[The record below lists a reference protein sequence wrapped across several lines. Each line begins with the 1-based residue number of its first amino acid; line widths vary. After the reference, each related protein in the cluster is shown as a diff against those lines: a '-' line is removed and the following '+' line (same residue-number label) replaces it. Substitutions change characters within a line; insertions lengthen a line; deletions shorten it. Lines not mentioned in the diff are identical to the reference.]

1 MKYHDSTIR
10 EINNLCALPSAKI
23 ETYTYD
29 RYGVGVMLTIGN
41 DVYYFNN
48 KGRMGTN
55 AQTFL
60 YWSVVRLLEANI
72 SVNQKLISLLGEED
86 WRLANSL
93 HK

>member
-10 EINNLCALPSAKI
+10 EINNLCALPSARV

-29 RYGVGVMLTIGN
+29 RYGVGINVIIGS
-41 DVYYFNN
+41 DVYYMNN
-48 KGRMGTN
+48 QGRMCTN

-60 YWSVVRLLEANI
+60 FWSIVRLLDAGI
-72 SVNQKLISLLGEED
+72 SVDQKLISLLGEED

>member
-10 EINNLCALPSAKI
+10 EINNLCALPSARVEK
-23 ETYTYD
+23 YTYD
-29 RYGVGVMLTIGN
+29 RGVGIEVIVGS
-41 DVYYFNN
+41 DAYYMNN
-48 KGRMGTN
+48 QGRMGTS

-60 YWSVVRLLEANI
+60 YWAIVRLLEADI
-72 SVNQKLISLLGEED
+72 QVNQKLISLLGEND

>member
-10 EINNLCALPSAKI
+10 EINNICALPSARVY
-23 ETYTYD
+23 TYTYD
-29 RYGVGVMLTIGN
+29 RYGVGIEVIVGS
-41 DVYYFNN
+41 DAYYMNN
-48 KGRMGTN
+48 QGRMGTS

-60 YWSVVRLLEANI
+60 YWAIVRLLEAGM
-72 SVNQKLISLLGEED
+72 SVHPKLISLLGEEG

>member
-10 EINNLCALPSAKI
+10 EINNFCALPGAKVVK
-23 ETYTYD
+23 YTYD
-29 RYGVGVMLTIGN
+29 RYGVGIMVVVGS
-41 DVYYFNN
+41 DAYYVNN
-48 KGRMGTN
+48 NGRMGTS

-60 YWSVVRLLEANI
+60 YWAVVRLLEADI
-72 SVNQKLISLLGEED
+72 QVNSKLISLLGRED

>member
-10 EINNLCALPSAKI
+10 EINNLCALPSARV

-29 RYGVGVMLTIGN
+29 RYGVGIQVTVGS
-41 DVYYFNN
+41 DAYYLNN
-48 KGRMGTN
+48 NGRMGIS
-55 AQTFL
+55 AQSFL
-60 YWSVVRLLEANI
+60 YWAVVRLLEAGI
-72 SVNQKLISLLGEED
+72 SVSPKLISLLGEKD

>member
-10 EINNLCALPSAKI
+10 EINNFCALPSAKV
-23 ETYTYD
+23 EKYTYD
-29 RYGVGVMLTIGN
+29 RYGVGIEVVVGG
-41 DVYYFNN
+41 DAYYINN
-48 KGRMGTN
+48 HGRMGTS

-60 YWSVVRLLEANI
+60 YWSVVRLLEAGI
-72 SVNQKLISLLGEED
+72 QVNQKLISLLGESD

>member
-10 EINNLCALPSAKI
+10 EINNLCALPSAKV
-23 ETYTYD
+23 EKYTYD
-29 RYGVGVMLTIGN
+29 RYGVGVMLIIGR
-41 DVYYFNN
+41 DVYYVNN
-48 KGRMGTN
+48 NGRMGTS

-60 YWSVVRLLEANI
+60 YWSIVRLLEAGI
-72 SVNQKLISLLGEED
+72 SVSSKLISLLGEDD

>member
-10 EINNLCALPSAKI
+10 EINNFCALPSARV

-29 RYGVGVMLTIGN
+29 RYGVGIEVIVGS
-41 DVYYFNN
+41 DAYYMNN
-48 KGRMGTN
+48 NNRMGTSV
-55 AQTFL
+55 QTFL
-60 YWSVVRLLEANI
+60 YWAIVRLLEAGI
-72 SVNQKLISLLGEED
+72 PVNKKLISLLGEKD

>member
-10 EINNLCALPSAKI
+10 EVNNIFALPSARVEK
-23 ETYTYD
+23 YTYD
-29 RYGVGVMLTIGN
+29 RYGVGVEVIIGS
-41 DVYYFNN
+41 DVYYMNN
-48 KGRMGTN
+48 KGRMGIN

-60 YWSVVRLLEANI
+60 YWAVVRLLEADI
-72 SVNQKLISLLGEED
+72 QVNQKLISLLGEEN

>member
-10 EINNLCALPSAKI
+10 EINNLCALPSAKV
-23 ETYTYD
+23 EKYTYGH
-29 RYGVGVMLTIGN
+29 YGVGIELIIGS
-41 DVYYFNN
+41 DAYYINN
-48 KGRMGTN
+48 KERMGTS

-60 YWSVVRLLEANI
+60 YWAVVRLLERGI
-72 SVNQKLISLLGEED
+72 SVNQKLISLLGDED

>member
-10 EINNLCALPSAKI
+10 EINNLCALPSARVGK
-23 ETYTYD
+23 YTYD
-29 RYGVGVMLTIGN
+29 RYGVGIEVVIGS
-41 DVYYFNN
+41 DAYYMNN
-48 KGRMGTN
+48 NGRMGTS

-60 YWSVVRLLEANI
+60 YWAIVRLLEADVQ
-72 SVNQKLISLLGEED
+72 VNPKLISLLGESD

>member
-10 EINNLCALPSAKI
+10 EINNLCALPSAKV
-23 ETYTYD
+23 ELYTYD
-29 RYGVGVMLTIGN
+29 RYGVGIELKVGS
-41 DVYYFNN
+41 DAYYLNN
-48 KGRMGTN
+48 NGRMGTS

-60 YWSVVRLLEANI
+60 YWAVVRLLEADI
-72 SVNQKLISLLGEED
+72 QVNQKLVSLLGESD

>member
-1 MKYHDSTIR
+1 MKYHDSTIK
-10 EINNLCALPSAKI
+10 EINNFCALPGAKVVK
-23 ETYTYD
+23 YTYD
-29 RYGVGVMLTIGN
+29 RYGVGIMVVVGS
-41 DVYYFNN
+41 DAYYMNN

-60 YWSVVRLLEANI
+60 YWAIVRLLEADI
-72 SVNQKLISLLGEED
+72 QVNSKLISLLGRED

>member
-10 EINNLCALPSAKI
+10 EINNICALPGARV

-29 RYGVGVMLTIGN
+29 RYGVGIQVTVGS
-41 DVYYFNN
+41 DAYYMNN
-48 KGRMGTN
+48 QGRMGIS
-55 AQTFL
+55 AQSFL
-60 YWSVVRLLEANI
+60 YWAVVRLLKADI
-72 SVNQKLISLLGEED
+72 TVNQKLVSLLGDRD

>member
-10 EINNLCALPSAKI
+10 EINNLCALPSAKVK
-23 ETYTYD
+23 TYTYD
-29 RYGVGVMLTIGN
+29 RYGVGIEVIVGS
-41 DVYYFNN
+41 DAYYMNN
-48 KGRMGTN
+48 KGRMGTS

-60 YWSVVRLLEANI
+60 YWSIVRLLEAGI
-72 SVNQKLISLLGEED
+72 PVEQKLISLLGESD

>member
-10 EINNLCALPSAKI
+10 EINNLCALPSARV

-29 RYGVGVMLTIGN
+29 RYGVGIQVTVGS
-41 DVYYFNN
+41 DAYYMNN
-48 KGRMGTN
+48 RGRMGTS

-60 YWSVVRLLEANI
+60 YWAIVRLLEADI
-72 SVNQKLISLLGEED
+72 QVNPKLISLLGESD

>member
-10 EINNLCALPSAKI
+10 EINNICALPSARV

-29 RYGVGVMLTIGN
+29 RYGVGIQVTVGS
-41 DVYYFNN
+41 DAYYMNN
-48 KGRMGTN
+48 NGRMGIS
-55 AQTFL
+55 AQSFL
-60 YWSVVRLLEANI
+60 YWGVVRLLEAGI
-72 SVNQKLISLLGEED
+72 SVDQKLISLLGEED

>member
-10 EINNLCALPSAKI
+10 EINNLCALPSAKVV
-23 ETYTYD
+23 TYTYD
-29 RYGVGVMLTIGN
+29 RYGVGIETIIGS
-41 DVYYFNN
+41 DVYYLNN
-48 KGRMGTN
+48 QGRMGTS

-60 YWSVVRLLEANI
+60 YWAIVRLLQEGI
-72 SVNQKLISLLGEED
+72 SVDRKLISLLGEED

>member
-10 EINNLCALPSAKI
+10 EINNICALPSAKVVK
-23 ETYTYD
+23 YTYD
-29 RYGVGVMLTIGN
+29 RYGVGIVAVIGS
-41 DVYYFNN
+41 DAYYMNN
-48 KGRMGTN
+48 KGRMGTS

-60 YWSVVRLLEANI
+60 YWAVVRLLEADI
-72 SVNQKLISLLGEED
+72 LVSSKLISLLGEED

>member
-10 EINNLCALPSAKI
+10 EINNLCALPSAKVG
-23 ETYTYD
+23 TYTYD
-29 RYGVGVMLTIGN
+29 RYGVGIMLIIGS
-41 DVYYFNN
+41 DVYYLNN
-48 KGRMGTN
+48 QGRMGTS

-60 YWSVVRLLEANI
+60 YWAIVRLLEAGI
-72 SVNQKLISLLGEED
+72 SVDPKLISLLGESD